1 MTAST
6 TPAEAPLL
14 LVDDSP
20 DELLLMQMGLK
31 RAGIDVPQVVV
42 GSGKEALDYLF
53 ARGPHA
59 GRDITVQPRLVLMDL
74 HMPGMSG
81 VDVLREIRANP
92 ATAGLKV
99 VIFSASED
107 PEEIVGAHE
116 EGANSYLCKP
126 LSVTGMQNTI
136 KQIRKF
142 WLDVDLPATAEK

>member
-126 LSVTGMQNTI
+126 LSVTGMQSTI

-142 WLDVDLPATAEK
+142 WLDIDLPAASG